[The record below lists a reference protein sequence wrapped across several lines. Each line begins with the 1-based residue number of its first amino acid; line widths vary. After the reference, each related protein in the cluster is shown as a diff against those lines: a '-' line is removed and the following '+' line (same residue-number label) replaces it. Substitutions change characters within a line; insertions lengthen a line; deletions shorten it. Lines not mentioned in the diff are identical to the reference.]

1 MPKRAQ
7 VVVDILLIIV
17 LTLMILGAFS
27 IRVNAENH
35 QAEIDR
41 IFAEINTLIGTG
53 DVEGILA
60 YYNVTKG
67 SFFDKTRIQYE
78 NLLKLDSLSYHLQLN
93 EISIDGKNAKAIVYE
108 KKWYYKFERG
118 NTEVSWHTY
127 SLVQTDAGW
136 RIDDKQERS
145 YLQAEFAD
153 IDMTFYPTQHN
164 MTGVAKIDI
173 TIVESGENNIL
184 LWLNRGLT
192 INKIANDKGMS
203 MTFERSDITIVIP
216 WKNTFQAGQ
225 KITLNIEYTG
235 NFFNE
240 FENYGYSLS
249 YIGEEGCFAN
259 FVTQWYP
266 KVIGT
271 LTKSKA
277 KLTYTVPKDLVVAS
291 VGKFMEKVEKGNQ
304 VTYIYEVTTP
314 MDYTFNANKFFH
326 YSHVVD
332 GIQVNV
338 YFLEGGKEKARMYAD
353 ESMKIITFL
362 KELYGIFPYDSYNI
376 SEVPPEITK
385 DLGGSGGQGLN
396 FYPVKGLRDD
406 VFEFPLVAH
415 EIGHMWWGSWVMTN
429 NNSGAMIAEGFSQL
443 NVLFCYRHFYG
454 EKAMWD
460 FLWEGTD
467 LYTQSAKEYFTRYGT
482 GKNDLPMAVYDENR
496 ESDFVKL
503 AYVKS
508 HFVYAMLM
516 ETVGYDTF
524 IKGIRRI
531 ISDYA
536 NKRFDINKLQ
546 KIMEDESEMDL
557 AYFFEQWFYRPG
569 APEFEFE
576 YSINEMESGKY
587 EVTGVVNQVRDIY
600 QVTAEIE
607 LATVDHR
614 EVRKIVI
621 TGKETPFSYNVNYKP
636 TAVFFDPDYKIL
648 RWIDEFRYLGLL
660 GDGVKKTYT
669 GQSEEAVTILTKF
682 LEHMPNDVKGHT
694 FLGQAYLNLEKY
706 EEAQRH
712 FQFVIE
718 WFEETNRINFW
729 IPIAYTGMGEIYD
742 KQGNTD
748 KAAVYFTK
756 VLELINVEG
765 THAKA
770 KAFFARLESDG
781 IH

>member
-7 VVVDILLIIV
+7 VVVNILLIIV

-93 EISIDGKNAKAIVYE
+93 ELSVDGENATAIVYE

-118 NTEVSWHTY
+118 NTEVRWQTW

-136 RIDDKQERS
+136 RIDDKQERT

-153 IDMTFYPTQHN
+153 IDMTFYPAQQN

-173 TIVESGENNIL
+173 TVVEGGENNIL

-192 INKIANDKGMS
+192 INKIANDKGKS
-203 MTFERSDITIVIP
+203 VPFERSDLTIVIP
-216 WKNTFQAGQ
+216 WETTFQAGEQ
-225 KITLNIEYTG
+225 ITLNIDYTG
-235 NFFNE
+235 NFYNE
-240 FENYGYSLS
+240 FVDYGYSLS

-277 KLTYTVPKDLVVAS
+277 KLTYTVPKDLIVAS

-353 ESMKIITFL
+353 ESMKIVTFL

-406 VFEFPLVAH
+406 VFEFPLLAH
-415 EIGHMWWGSWVMTN
+415 EIGHMWWGSWVMSGN
-429 NNSGAMIAEGFSQL
+429 NGAMIDEGFSQL

-460 FLWEGTD
+460 FLREGTD
-467 LYTQSAKEYFTRYGT
+467 LYPQSAKEYFTRYGT
-482 GKNDLPMAVYDENR
+482 GENDLPMAVYDENR

-546 KIMEDESEMDL
+546 EIMEDESEMDL

-682 LEHMPNDVKGHT
+682 LEHMPNDVQGHT

-706 EEAQRH
+706 EEAQRP

-729 IPIAYTGMGEIYD
+729 IPYAYTGMGEIYD